1 MSKLDDA
8 IRKIAPNATQSEI
21 GALESAIN
29 AEIRKAVANSG
40 GGNRGG
46 SGSTSNGTNMFAAL
60 KSYIDK
66 ATYTTL
72 NFDKTLLD
80 LADTIVSVGN
90 TGMGLANFFGDAI
103 LTIMAMDQALRDSV
117 NKSMGITGALATNI
131 RNTLAET
138 SAETLKYGIT
148 LRDID
153 SAYASFV
160 NTLGRAVPLNK
171 ELLADTLKIAKAN
184 GLQLSSATSFL
195 AKLEGLGIGLMEGP
209 KILEEMG
216 DRARSLGLT
225 TSEFMK
231 FATDNLS
238 LINTLGFDKG
248 VRGFTDIAASASAI
262 NFDLT
267 KAAAKAADLFEIDN
281 AVEMAAKLNVLGG
294 EFGRL
299 GNAMDLMFMPTNDFE
314 GFSEAIMDAQK
325 QFVSFNNATG
335 EFVASGLDMRRAKEF
350 ASIMGK
356 DLNTVITEAKA
367 AARRDMISDELTI
380 FPGIGEEDKE
390 LIASMGQIGAGGVIT
405 LDGKD
410 LNSLYEEG
418 KLDETLAQLRQ
429 QEKEAEMTTEDI
441 LREQLNAA
449 NLANFYL
456 KAMSMQFITGGE
468 QSLMS
473 LLGEDFNK
481 LAMGLAKEGVAT
493 MDTLPE
499 IIENIIN
506 GTANSQIP
514 TVYSQTNTE
523 LNELSVKYNSLGE
536 YIEKVKKALEGGKQ
550 FMGETAHKLNITVNG
565 ESLGNIL
572 LNNDQSKAINV
583 YTQQQVMQSGNP
595 NSGSVYMNSN

>member
-21 GALESAIN
+21 GALQSAIN

-46 SGSTSNGTNMFAAL
+46 GGTSNGINMFAAL

-80 LADTIVSVGN
+80 LADTIASVGN

-160 NTLGRAVPLNK
+160 TTLGRAVPLNK

-267 KAAAKAADLFEIDN
+267 KAAVKAADLFEIDN

-356 DLNTVITEAKA
+356 DLSNVITEAKA

-380 FPGIGEEDKE
+380 FPGIGDEDKE

-410 LNSLYEEG
+410 LNTLYEEG

-468 QSLMS
+468 QSLMT

-481 LAMGLAKEGVAT
+481 LAMGLSKEGVST

-499 IIENIIN
+499 IIENIVN

-550 FMGETAHKLNITVNG
+550 FLGETVHKLNINLLG
-565 ESLGNIL
+565 ESLGSIV

-583 YTQQQVMQSGNP
+583 YTQKQVMQSGNP